1 MKKGLLAHIKID
13 LTKQQQKKIDQA
25 FDDARE
31 QNRIKSA
38 MLAIQP
44 VHRMGFADVA
54 ILRMECGKDIVNV
67 LRKWGMKGH

>member
-1 MKKGLLAHIKID
+1 
-13 LTKQQQKKIDQA
+13 
-25 FDDARE
+25 
-31 QNRIKSA
+31 